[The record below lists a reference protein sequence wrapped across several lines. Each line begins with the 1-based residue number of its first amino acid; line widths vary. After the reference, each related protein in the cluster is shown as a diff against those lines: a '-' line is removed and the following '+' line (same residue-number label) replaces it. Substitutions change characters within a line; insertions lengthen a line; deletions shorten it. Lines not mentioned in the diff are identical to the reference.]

1 MSNPAIELSLRQQ
14 VVQRVRSEIIS
25 GQSLPGTMYSVPTLA
40 LGLGV
45 STTPVREA
53 LLELSRTGL
62 IEPVRNRGFRVI
74 EPTIKELQDIFDM
87 RDVLEIHAAV
97 LLTRQPKP
105 DLSALHGHAEAIARA
120 VEVDDVTAYLEAD
133 RAFHRAF
140 IEAADNPL
148 LTDTVLRLRDRMR
161 LYGMTSRIGRVRQFE
176 SVPEHFRLIELAQAR
191 DTERLTDLLRRHI
204 MSWKPIFMDALS
216 RSHERP
222 RLPIAKSG

>member
-1 MSNPAIELSLRQQ
+1 MTNPDSELSLRQK

-40 LGLGV
+40 LSLGV

-62 IEPVRNRGFRVI
+62 IEPIRNRGFRVV
-74 EPTIKELQDIFDM
+74 EPTMKELQDIFDM

-97 LLTRQPKP
+97 LLTRQPKL
-105 DLSALHGHAEAIARA
+105 DLSAIRMYAEAIAQA
-120 VEVDDVTAYLEAD
+120 VEAEDIQAYLEAD

-148 LTDTVLRLRDRMR
+148 LTDTILRLRDRMR
-161 LYGMTSRIGRVRQFE
+161 LYGMMSRIGRARQIE
-176 SVPEHFRLIELAQAR
+176 SVPEHLRLIELAEAR
-191 DTERLTDLLRRHI
+191 DTDRLTVLLRRHI

-216 RSHERP
+216 RSHERV
-222 RLPIAKSG
+222 RLPIAKAH